1 MMDHPTHLFSREI
14 LMTNYDLTLRRVLCL
29 FALVF
34 SNYFLLRVFSACVLT
49 WSKKK
54 HFFAR
59 ISIIAFYGA
68 EQCACNILVISIFQ
82 NISYDHFEILYIFSL
97 KK

>member
-1 MMDHPTHLFSREI
+1 MDHPTHLFSREI

-49 WSKKK
+49 WSKKNY
-54 HFFAR
+54 FFTR
-59 ISIIAFYGA
+59 ICIIAFYGT

-82 NISYDHFEILYIFSL
+82 NICYDQFEILYIVSL